1 MAFVEALTYAVDPL
15 YLGLSCMFMT
25 DIPFTALLI
34 LSVCRSR
41 WAQFWPR
48 PRDLAG
54 SGLGLRGPV
63 HPQTGSR
70 RFFGFLVAS
79 PLKYWL
85 GRRWL
90 LRAVLPVL
98 VAGFSL
104 SAFIRML
111 PVAGRLPGMFY
122 LKANTLKDMIRE
134 LLHLHPLA
142 LKPAMQ
148 AALIMML
155 FAGLGVPIATEKKT
169 TIFMGT
175 RVQ

>member
-1 MAFVEALTYAVDPL
+1 MAVFLV
-15 YLGLSCMFMT
+15 
-25 DIPFTALLI
+25 
-34 LSVCRSR
+34 
-41 WAQFWPR
+41 
-48 PRDLAG
+48 
-54 SGLGLRGPV
+54 
-63 HPQTGSR
+63 
-70 RFFGFLVAS
+70 FLVAS

-90 LRAVLPVL
+90 LRATCLPVL

-142 LKPAMQ
+142 LKPAIP